1 MPAKR
6 VVDASVMGAA
16 LFNEAGTIVA
26 REFLQEDHELTAPSL
41 LALEMASIAAK
52 KVWRGDIS
60 VESGQEAMAD
70 LRELIPGLSDVEDFA
85 QRAYRLAAI
94 HRFSAYDAAYLAM
107 AEQLG
112 SKVVTLDEKLVSKA
126 VEQGFG
132 HLVEAL
138 R

>member
-1 MPAKR
+1 MPGER
-6 VVDASVMGAA
+6 IVDASVIGAA
-16 LFNEAGTIVA
+16 LFNEAGSELA
-26 REFLQEDHELTAPSL
+26 RRFLDDDHELTAPSL

-52 KVWRGDIS
+52 KVWRGEVSI
-60 VESGQEAMAD
+60 EGGEEAMTD
-70 LRELIPGLSDVEDFA
+70 FRELIPTLVSTDNLAE
-85 QRAYRLAAI
+85 RAYHLAAV

-107 AEQLG
+107 AEERGGL
-112 SKVVTLDEKLVSKA
+112 VVTLDEKLVKKA